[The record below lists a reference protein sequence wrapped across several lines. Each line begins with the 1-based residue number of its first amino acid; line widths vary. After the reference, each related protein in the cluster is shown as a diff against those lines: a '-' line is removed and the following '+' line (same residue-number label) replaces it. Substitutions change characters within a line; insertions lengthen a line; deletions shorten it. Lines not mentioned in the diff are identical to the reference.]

1 MDGRS
6 SSLPSILFFYEPKL
20 FLFLADDLPLN
31 VSRETLQS
39 SRFLRQIKQVI
50 IRRLIQLLQRISK
63 EDPAKYDEIVK
74 VLGST
79 LKLGMIESRQ
89 ESEKIGPLLRF
100 STNQNN
106 ATSLE
111 AYIQNRKKAQTQI
124 FYLAA
129 AGQPVESLKRNLFV
143 EKLSARVCSR
153 CVNIGKHFR
162 CYFFRVM
169 RLFLQLIHWTK
180 SCSQP
185 STDGSKCLP

>member
-1 MDGRS
+1 M
-6 SSLPSILFFYEPKL
+6 FFYESL
-20 FLFLADDLPLN
+20 SSFLFLADDLPLN

-111 AYIQNRKKAQTQI
+111 AYIQNRKKDQTQI
-124 FYLAA
+124 FYLAV
-129 AGQPVESLKRNLFV
+129 AGQPAETLKKNLFV
-143 EKLSARVCSR
+143 EKISARVCSR
-153 CVNIGKHFR
+153 RVTIGQHLR
-162 CYFFRVM
+162 RIFFRVM

-180 SCSQP
+180 SCSQTI
-185 STDGSKCLP
+185 TDGSKCLSWSSNRLS